1 MILSYAYIALQK
13 HQEAIPHLR
22 EVLQH
27 EPDNDE
33 FLKAYIVCLENLLE
47 NKID

>member
-13 HQEAIPHLR
+13 YQEAIPHLR

-27 EPDNDE
+27 EPDNGE

>member
-22 EVLQH
+22 KVLQH
-27 EPDNDE
+27 EPDNGE
-33 FLKAYIVCLENLLE
+33 FLKAYIICLENLLE